1 MQGPTPCMPWR
12 TQNSV
17 LRKSPAHSQE
27 SEHFEFL
34 KRTTYAPLITNRNK
48 IELQD
53 HILPKFSS
61 IDIILRCFLK
71 KVCLREFG
79 NQVPHPPGMESL
91 RSQSYVNSI
100 EIYASLVSETKQF
113 EFTKVTLNQA
123 FALKLKALNRS
134 KHSL

>member
-1 MQGPTPCMPWR
+1 MTF
-12 TQNSV
+12 V
-17 LRKSPAHSQE
+17 
-27 SEHFEFL
+27 
-34 KRTTYAPLITNRNK
+34 PLIINRNE
-48 IELQD
+48 IELQE
-53 HILPKFSS
+53 HKLHKFSS

-71 KVCLREFG
+71 IMSEGVWKSGPSPR
-79 NQVPHPPGMESL
+79 MESW
-91 RSQSYVNSI
+91 RSQSYINSI